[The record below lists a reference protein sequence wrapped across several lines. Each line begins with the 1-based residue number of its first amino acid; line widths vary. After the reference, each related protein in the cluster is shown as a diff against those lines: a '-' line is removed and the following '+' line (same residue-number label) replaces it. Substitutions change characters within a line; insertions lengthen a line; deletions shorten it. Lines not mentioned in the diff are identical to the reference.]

1 MKIQNDT
8 MLNLI
13 QPSAPPFE
21 EEIEEIPLLI
31 PDAICF
37 NTDIKKHYSDEESDN
52 DYKKEKWCIF
62 GTKSFY
68 IFFLVFSG
76 IPRFLVKFKKNF
88 SKIYQEK
95 VP

>member
-52 DYKKEKWCIF
+52 DYKKENGAYLSQNLF
-62 GTKSFY
+62 T
-68 IFFLVFSG
+68 FFF
-76 IPRFLVKFKKNF
+76 
-88 SKIYQEK
+88 
-95 VP
+95 